1 MTEKVLITGINGFVG
16 SHLADFIT
24 DNSCDI
30 EVHGTIRH
38 WHRSNLENIEF
49 NRSVE
54 LHECNLVDS
63 HNVNELIK
71 TLQPDKVFHLAA
83 QSHVAT
89 SWLSPN
95 DTYTTNI
102 ISQSNLFEA
111 IRTHSPETVVLVVGS
126 SEEYGLVHEDETPIT
141 EDNSLRPLSPY
152 AVSKVAQDM
161 MALQNFHS
169 YGLKVVRTRAFNH
182 SGSRRPAHFVDSSF
196 AKQIAEIEL
205 GLRDPIVKH
214 GNLDAIRDFTHVK
227 DIVRAYWLAL
237 EKCEYGDV
245 YNICYG
251 SGLKISEVLQRLIK
265 FTDKTIECEIDQ
277 SRMRPSD
284 VPVLVGDCNKFKKVT
299 GWKPIFDNDDIL
311 RDTYAYWVDKLK
323 ENKYV
328 P

>member
-1 MTEKVLITGINGFVG
+1 MVKKVLITGINGFVG
-16 SHLADFIT
+16 SHLADYILQSHE
-24 DNSCDI
+24 NVEI
-30 EVHGTIRH
+30 HGTIRH
-38 WHRSNLENIEF
+38 WHRSNLENIKHIETLDRV
-49 NRSVE
+49 N

-83 QSHVAT
+83 QSHVHT

-111 IRTHSPETVVLVVGS
+111 IRAHSPETVILITGS

-141 EDNSLRPLSPY
+141 EENALRPLSPY

-182 SGSRRPAHFVDSSF
+182 SGPRRPAHFVDSSF
-196 AKQIAEIEL
+196 AKQVAEIEL
-205 GLRDPIVKH
+205 GLSVPFLRH
-214 GNLDAIRDFTHVK
+214 GHLDALRAFTHVK

-237 EKCEYGDV
+237 EHCEYGDV

-251 SGLKISEVLQRLIK
+251 SGLKISEVLERLVK
-265 FTDKTIECEIDQ
+265 FTDKEITCEVDQ
-277 SRMRPSD
+277 NRMRPSD
-284 VPVLVGDCNKFKKVT
+284 VPVLIGDYSKFRKAT
-299 GWKPIFDNDDIL
+299 GWIPILDNDKIL
-311 RDTYAYWVDKLK
+311 EDTYRYWIEKLT
-323 ENKYV
+323 
-328 P
+328 